1 MSTYKSLSTA
11 NLPDPA
17 IDPAK
22 GENPTE
28 YFNSVLYTGTGADQ
42 AITGVGFQPDWV
54 WLKARN
60 TTGSHGLF
68 DSVRGATKRLSSNL
82 TAAED
87 TAAGVNSFDSDGF
100 TLDALNFN
108 QNSNTFVAWNWK
120 AGGSG
125 VSNTDGNVT
134 STVSA
139 DTTSGFSV
147 VTWTGDESVSD
158 QIGHGLSQKP
168 DVIIARRRDGTHAW
182 VVWGEAIGTASNSRL
197 FLNTTDAISTTG
209 SIGASTNTYFAYD
222 VGGGES
228 WLAYCFHSIEG
239 FSKFGSYTGNG
250 STDGPFVYTGFRPA
264 FVITKCSSGSSNWN
278 LLDSKRN
285 TFNDADLH
293 LLPNSTAAEATTTS
307 NNLDLLSNGFK
318 PRGAGGNTNTSGE
331 TYIFIAFAEQPF
343 KFSNAR

>member
-1 MSTYKSLSTA
+1 MAYLPLSTA

-22 GENPTE
+22 GENPADFFST
-28 YFNSVLYTGTGADQ
+28 VLYTGTGADQ
-42 AITGVGFQPDWV
+42 SITGVGFQPDWV

-100 TLDALNFN
+100 TLDALNWN
-108 QNSNTFVAWNWK
+108 DNNDTFVAWNWK